1 MTDLSTLGEIAPVTA
16 GSAPTPDIHVFGAF
30 AEEGLSGAGY
40 VRRAA
45 AKVIDFIILNVAELV
60 VSILFAVVVLVI
72 ATARETPSELVAAR
86 LGRVTFSSWILGVV
100 AAVSYFTLF
109 EWLWGTT
116 PGKRLVGL
124 VVIAEDMTRCSFLAA
139 LKRNLVLLLEMLCL
153 SIPAA
158 LAIND
163 SARAQRHGDRWAGT
177 VVPRRESVG
186 PALVGTPASLFL
198 ALLAVL
204 SMIAVTMALTVCL
217 KVLLP

>member
-1 MTDLSTLGEIAPVTA
+1 MTDLSTLGETASVTA
-16 GSAPTPDIHVFGAF
+16 GSAPTPDFHMFGAF
-30 AEEGLSGAGY
+30 ADKGLSGAGY

-45 AKVIDFIILNVAELV
+45 AKVIDFILLNVAEFLAM
-60 VSILFAVVVLVI
+60 ILFAVVVLVI
-72 ATARETPSELVAAR
+72 AAARETPSELVAAR
-86 LGRVTFSSWILGVV
+86 LDRVTFSSLVLGVV
-100 AAVSYFTLF
+100 ATVSYFTLF

-139 LKRNLVLLLEMLCL
+139 LKRNLALLLEMLCGT
-153 SIPAA
+153 IPAA
-158 LAIND
+158 LAING

-177 VVPRRESVG
+177 VVPRRESVA
-186 PALVGTPASLFL
+186 PALVGTPVSFLL

-204 SMIAVTMALTVCL
+204 SMTGVTMALSVCL